1 MVYHPLRPNAHS
13 AESGEDR
20 VALTTRKPVNMIL
33 SVALLGFIFFPAG
46 VAASQRMPIV
56 SSTDRTPVLLVPGWG
71 DEAEEVR
78 PLRRRLA
85 EAGWSVTHLSV
96 LTFSDPYG
104 SNEAHVPEIAVAV
117 DRMRQM
123 TGVERIDIVAHSM
136 GGLAVRRFLTR
147 ESDHGVRRVVFL
159 GTPHHGT
166 VAARLAWG
174 EGAAEMIPE
183 SDFLLE
189 LNDPARSANGTEMLA
204 IRSPLDLVVI
214 PNSSAVLSGAENLE
228 VCCPTHQ
235 GLLDDPQTFIQ
246 IEGFL
251 LHGSD
256 GLSTPEDPL
265 LWREIRSRIP
275 TDRDQ

>member
-1 MVYHPLRPNAHS
+1 MAPA
-13 AESGEDR
+13 
-20 VALTTRKPVNMIL
+20 TRKPVNMIL
-33 SVALLGFIFFPAG
+33 SVALLGFIFFPAD
-46 VAASQRMPIV
+46 VAASQSLPLV
-56 SSTDRTPVLLVPGWG
+56 PSADRTPVLLVPGWG
-71 DEAEEVR
+71 DEAAQVR

-85 EAGWSVTHLSV
+85 EAGWPVTHLSM

-104 SNEAHVPEIAVAV
+104 SNEAHVPEIAAAV

-123 TGVERIDIVAHSM
+123 TGVGRIDIVAHSM

-147 ESDHGVRRVVFL
+147 EDDHGVRRVVFL

-174 EGAAEMIPE
+174 EGAAEMIPG
-183 SDFLLE
+183 SDFLRE
-189 LNDPARSANGTEMLA
+189 LNDPAHSLDRVEMLA

-214 PNSSAVLSGAENLE
+214 PNSSAVLSRAENLE

-235 GLLDDPQTFIQ
+235 GLLDDPQTFNQ

-251 LHGSD
+251 LHGSE
-256 GLSTPEDPL
+256 GLSAPEDPL

-275 TDRDQ
+275 TGRDQ